1 MPQTTLGIL
10 KPGTP
15 RVAPVSGFSII
26 IPTYNR
32 AELLR
37 MALESVHH
45 LYLPRSW
52 EAEILVIDNNSSDH
66 TAAVAR
72 EAKQGPLPVR
82 RILEMKQGA
91 SHARNRGA
99 SEASFEHLVYLD
111 DDELVDK
118 GWLEAYAAVL
128 AALHPDCVV
137 GPVEPWFEQVPP
149 KWMTSTI
156 LYSVTSSYS
165 WKGQQQML
173 LPPTRAHEIPG
184 GNFGVLKSVVF
195 EVGGFHPAMRV
206 GEDFEFGGRLVLFG
220 KRVAYAPDCRI
231 RHFINRQ
238 KLSVVGLRARAKGW
252 GAVQRALMQLR
263 GDTLPA
269 KGQLRLLLRLIRCFL
284 LGIRYRFQN
293 RKGHALECK
302 LEAARILGLLFPPRQ
317 LIDVS
322 ALLPRPNLSLKR
334 AQFRLCKTRASS
346 YQADPE

>member
-1 MPQTTLGIL
+1 MRLGIL
-10 KPGTP
+10 KPGTA

-66 TAAVAR
+66 TAAVVR
-72 EAKQGPLPVR
+72 EARQGPIPVR
-82 RILEMKQGA
+82 RILEMKQNA

-111 DDELVDK
+111 DDELVDE
-118 GWLEAYAAVL
+118 GWLEAYAAVQ

-149 KWMTSTI
+149 KWMTATI
-156 LYSVTSSYS
+156 LDSVTSSYS

-173 LPPTRAHEIPG
+173 LPPARAHEIPG
-184 GNFGVLKSVVF
+184 GNFGVLRSVVF
-195 EVGGFHPAMRV
+195 EVGGFHPAMSV

-220 KRVAYAPDCRI
+220 KRVAYSPDCRI

-238 KLSVVGLRARAKGW
+238 KLSVVGLRARFKGW
-252 GAVQRALMQLR
+252 GATQRALMQLR
-263 GDTLPA
+263 GDSFPA
-269 KGQLRLLLRLIRCFL
+269 KGQLRLLLRLVRFFL
-284 LGIRYRFQN
+284 RGVGYRFQN
-293 RKGHALECK
+293 RKGHALECT
-302 LEAARILGLLFPPRQ
+302 LEAERIFGLLFERPPPQ
-317 LIDVS
+317 LITGVNHE
-322 ALLPRPNLSLKR
+322 RE
-334 AQFRLCKTRASS
+334 QGTRT
-346 YQADPE
+346 